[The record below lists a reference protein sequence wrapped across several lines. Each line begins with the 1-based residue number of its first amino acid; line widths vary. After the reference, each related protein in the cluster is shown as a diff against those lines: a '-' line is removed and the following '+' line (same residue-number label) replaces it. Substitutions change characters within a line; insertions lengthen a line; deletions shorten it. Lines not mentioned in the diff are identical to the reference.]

1 MVWDNATFDSCAK
14 ARKYLARWGDRIA
27 LHFSPQY
34 AAKANP
40 IERHC
45 CHLRGQ
51 STADRRR
58 KTIDPLIEV
67 DVSPLWQILGFCQ
80 CQKFKHLRYYV
91 V

>member
-58 KTIDPLIEV
+58 KTIDPLIEL
-67 DVSPLWQILGFCQ
+67 DNACLSHSWDGISTGSCLA
-80 CQKFKHLRYYV
+80 
-91 V
+91 